1 MRATTIE
8 AAVIIAKATSLTNY
22 HNIPKLLE
30 SVSKYSFQAGANQ
43 SIECESK
50 PCAVS
55 LRDQTL
61 VCEGEDDSDSISNHL
76 FLLNGQTF
84 VCKGGETEQSLAW
97 LVDNQLYSGNEGA
110 LTFAMVLT
118 ILVSNIYL
126 LALLT
131 WAGIFQLSLKRYEV
145 DVACTCHHSTL
156 VVTKLHQ
163 QYQEAPPNQ
172 LLHLQIQWK

>member
-1 MRATTIE
+1 M
-8 AAVIIAKATSLTNY
+8 S
-22 HNIPKLLE
+22 PKPSEYQLLCWGGFKPH
-30 SVSKYSFQAGANQ
+30 SVSSGGN
-43 SIECESK
+43 
-50 PCAVS
+50 
-55 LRDQTL
+55 TL

-76 FLLNGQTF
+76 FLLNGQTL

-131 WAGIFQLSLKRYEV
+131 WAGIFQLSLKRDEV